1 MASLDD
7 EQAAICIDIS
17 KGMVIKV
24 GTGGSWKR
32 TLLYKLLLEQVD
44 LLNTSSA
51 ASSDVVSFSGWRIDF
66 VSDRFACEDEFIVE
80 TDGAVGGGCGG
91 TADCGAPSNGS
102 GGGISVGPEPGLSL
116 GWLESLVG
124 TGGGFSGGRPGRFQ
138 DMDG

>member
-1 MASLDD
+1 
-7 EQAAICIDIS
+7 
-17 KGMVIKV
+17 MVIKV

-51 ASSDVVSFSGWRIDF
+51 ASSAIVSFSGWRIDF

-91 TADCGAPSNGS
+91 TADCGTPSNGS
-102 GGGISVGPEPGLSL
+102 GRRIPGGPKPRLLL
-116 GWLESLVG
+116 G
-124 TGGGFSGGRPGRFQ
+124 
-138 DMDG
+138 